1 MIAVVPITSGS
12 KGIVDKNIRPI
23 AGNPLFFWTL
33 DALQWSNVDRII
45 VAVDLP
51 YVDYINQYKFSKL
64 DVYVR
69 DPKNSRDESATEDVL
84 IELIDSWNLDDD
96 ILLAQATSPLT
107 RTKDYN
113 KGIKMYSDYDSIVS
127 VVRQKRFIWNDEG
140 YPSNYNLFNRP
151 RRQDFKGYLVE
162 NGAFYIGH
170 SEHIKK
176 WNNRVYGKIGLCEM
190 NENSYLELD
199 SEEDF
204 KIIEK
209 LLYEIRN

>member
-1 MIAVVPITSGS
+1 MIAVVPIRSGS

-113 KGIKMYSDYDSIVS
+113 KGIKMY
-127 VVRQKRFIWNDEG
+127 
-140 YPSNYNLFNRP
+140 
-151 RRQDFKGYLVE
+151 
-162 NGAFYIGH
+162 
-170 SEHIKK
+170 
-176 WNNRVYGKIGLCEM
+176 
-190 NENSYLELD
+190 
-199 SEEDF
+199 
-204 KIIEK
+204 
-209 LLYEIRN
+209 

>member
-1 MIAVVPITSGS
+1 MIAVVPIRSGS

-69 DPKNSRDESATEDVL
+69 DPKNSGDESATEDVL

>member
-1 MIAVVPITSGS
+1 MKIILRNKLAIFLILLASLMSFGCMNDMEHQGNWSSPVADEDYLYVPSDSG
-12 KGIVDKNIRPI
+12 KIH
-23 AGNPLFFWTL
+23 
-33 DALQWSNVDRII
+33 
-45 VAVDLP
+45 
-51 YVDYINQYKFSKL
+51 KFSKL

-170 SEHIKK
+170 SEHI
-176 WNNRVYGKIGLCEM
+176 
-190 NENSYLELD
+190 
-199 SEEDF
+199 
-204 KIIEK
+204 
-209 LLYEIRN
+209 